1 MSVPDLTPEELI
13 ALFEA
18 KATTPPKGA
27 EQLLVRHLKCKKS
40 VELARCLCEA
50 IGRYSGSNNQ
60 PLPAPRE
67 LLPPLG

>member
-1 MSVPDLTPEELI
+1 MPASELTPEALI

-40 VELARCLCEA
+40 IELARCLSEA
-50 IGRYSGSNNQ
+50 IGRYSGTNNQ
-60 PLPAPRE
+60 PLPAPTE